1 MSTNVGKKKKLLVI
15 TNHSYMLWR
24 FRRELLM
31 KLQEDYEVVIS
42 TPFVGHEDDFKNLGF
57 RMIETSFE
65 RRKVNPLEELK
76 LLWTYRQ
83 MIKRESPDLVITYS
97 IKPNIYAGLVCR
109 LRKVPYVVNV
119 QGLGTVFQ
127 KKGLAEVA
135 GILYRIALGKA
146 KKVFFE
152 NEENAKL
159 FLEKKITSAWQQKVL
174 PGAGINLEYYACLP
188 YPAHEKVHFLY
199 LGRIMRE
206 KGMDELFASV
216 HKLHQ
221 NYNGQFQLDLVGFF
235 EDEYKEQVERLEQQ
249 DVARFYGFQQDP
261 RLYLEQ
267 ADCVILPSY
276 HEGLSN
282 VLLEAAAT
290 GRPLITS
297 DIPGCRETVC
307 HGKSGLLCPA
317 KDAEG
322 LYEKMESFLAL
333 PVEERR
339 KMGLEGRELVK
350 ERFEKGMVVGMT
362 VAVIKECIGDARRF
376 EDRQKE
382 SSYVQKRT
390 S

>member
-1 MSTNVGKKKKLLVI
+1 MSTKVGKKKKLLVI

-42 TPFVGHEDDFKNLGF
+42 TPFVGHEEDFKNLGF
-57 RMIETSFE
+57 RMVETSFE
-65 RRKVNPLEELK
+65 RRKVNPLAELK
-76 LLWTYRQ
+76 LIRGYRRL
-83 MIKRESPDLVITYS
+83 IKREAPDLVITYS
-97 IKPNIYAGLVCR
+97 IKPNIFAGLVCR
-109 LRKVPYVVNV
+109 LRKVPYAVNV
-119 QGLGTVFQ
+119 QGLGAVFQ

-135 GILYRIALGKA
+135 TVLYRIALRDA
-146 KKVFFE
+146 KVVFFE
-152 NEENAKL
+152 NAENARL
-159 FLEKKITSAWQQKVL
+159 FREKKITPASQQKVL
-174 PGAGINLEYYACLP
+174 PGAGVNLEHFACLP

-199 LGRIMRE
+199 LGRIMRD
-206 KGMDELFASV
+206 KGMDELFAAV
-216 HKLHQ
+216 RKLHE
-221 NYNGQFQLDLVGFF
+221 NYNGRFQLDLVGFF
-235 EDEYKEQVERLEQQ
+235 EDEYKEQVEILEQQ
-249 DVARFYGFQQDP
+249 GIARFYGFQREP
-261 RLYLEQ
+261 RKYLEL

-290 GRPLITS
+290 GRPIITS

-307 HGKSGLLCPA
+307 HGKNGLLCPV

-322 LYEKMESFLAL
+322 LYEKMESFLKL
-333 PVEERR
+333 SVEERR
-339 KMGLEGRELVK
+339 EMGLEGRALVK

-362 VAVIKECIGDARRF
+362 VAAIKECIGEARRF

-382 SSYVQKRT
+382 SSHVQKRT